1 MSEPGVHVE
10 LDDLVRLQYRASGFS
25 FLPRQPVHSLL
36 AGKRASRLRGRGLDF
51 EELRAYQ
58 PGDDIRTMDWH
69 VTARTRKPHVRVYTE
84 ERDRPCLLVVDQRL
98 GMFFGSRRAMKSVV
112 AAEAAA
118 LAAWRVL
125 QAGDRVGALVFDD
138 DDVVEIA
145 ARRSGAQV
153 LRILG
158 VITAKNR
165 ALRVG
170 TDRRPDPGMV
180 DRVLERAVRIAAH
193 DWLVCLIGDV
203 SGAGPR
209 TVELVTRLSAHN
221 DVLVAFVYDALEAG
235 LPDAGRLV
243 MGQADLQLEVDTSEK
258 ALRGRYQ
265 AEFAQRLARIHELSL
280 RRQIPVLPLDTEHD
294 VSAQLRELLGR
305 RLARRGGSA

>member
-1 MSEPGVHVE
+1 MSEPGVHVA
-10 LDDLVRLQYRASGFS
+10 LDDLVRLQHRSRGFS

-51 EELRAYQ
+51 EETRAYQ
-58 PGDDIRTMDWH
+58 PGDDIRSMDWN

-84 ERDRPCLLVVDQRL
+84 ERDRPVLLVVDQRL

-125 QAGDRVGALVFDD
+125 ESRDRVGALVFDD

-145 ARRSGAQV
+145 ARRSGPQV
-153 LRILG
+153 MRILG
-158 VITAKNR
+158 TIVQKNR
-165 ALRVG
+165 ALRVDG
-170 TDRRPDPGMV
+170 ERPGNPGML
-180 DRVLERAVRIAAH
+180 DRVLERAVDTAAH

-203 SGAGPR
+203 GGAGSR

-221 DVLVAFVYDALEAG
+221 DVLVVFVYDPLEAA

-243 MGQADLQLEVDTSEK
+243 MGQGDLQLEVDTSRSS
-258 ALRGRYQ
+258 LRGRYQ
-265 AEFAQRLARIHELSL
+265 AEFAQRLERITELSR
-280 RRQIPVLPLDTEHD
+280 RRQIPVLPLDTVRD
-294 VSAQLRELLGR
+294 VPGQLRELLGR
-305 RLARRGGSA
+305 RQRRA